1 MSQDFVDSLD
11 ADLGSVFFSASD
23 FTEPATYIPASGDSY
38 AVHVLFDDPYSEP
51 DPQGGG
57 ARIQTRAPVIMVQES
72 AITGGAGPGDTI
84 TVRGV
89 TYRVISAEPNGV
101 GVLTLALHR

>member
-11 ADLGSVFFSASD
+11 ADLGSVFFGEGD
-23 FTEPATYIPASGDSY
+23 FTEPATYNPASGVSY
-38 AVHVLFDDPYSEP
+38 PVNVLYDDPYAEP
-51 DPQGGG
+51 NPQGGG
-57 ARIQTRAPVIMVQES
+57 AKVQTRAPVIMVQES
-72 AITGGAGPGDTI
+72 AITGGAGPGDTV

-89 TYRVISAEPNGV
+89 TYKVISAEPNGV